1 MTDEAPLQDSAAPDE
16 GWIEVGSSDDFAEGS
31 GWPVAACG
39 TTVAVI
45 RFEGRLYGLH
55 DLCTHGAAQLSTGWV
70 EDGWVEC
77 PLHQGRFELATG
89 RPLCEPVTE
98 AVRRYEVREHAD
110 RVWVRCA
117 GKA

>member
-77 PLHQGRFELATG
+77 PLHQGRFDVRDG
-89 RPLCEPVTE
+89 RPLCDPATAPVRVYPVRVE
-98 AVRRYEVREHAD
+98 AG
-110 RVWVRCA
+110 RVFIGVDA
-117 GKA
+117 G